1 MGQLAGNQSSA
12 LPGSTGVQAPLAAS
26 ENMAGLR
33 SSNSPSNQLDPAQQS
48 QMNMIGN
55 MNNQVAAGNA
65 GAQLQDEGSDNA
77 AAGTGGP

>member
-1 MGQLAGNQSSA
+1 MCAAVDRGAG
-12 LPGSTGVQAPLAAS
+12 
-26 ENMAGLR
+26 AGLR